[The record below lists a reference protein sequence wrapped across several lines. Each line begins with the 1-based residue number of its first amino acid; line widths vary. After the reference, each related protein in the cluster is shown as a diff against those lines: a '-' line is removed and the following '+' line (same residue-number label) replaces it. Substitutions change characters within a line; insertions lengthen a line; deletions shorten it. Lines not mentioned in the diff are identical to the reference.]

1 MAAYNI
7 IITNK
12 KGIEE
17 TLPMGEAAEEK
28 VASELVRIANDEN
41 PNFPEVKDIR
51 METQLSIEGIELLR
65 FVTKHWKK

>member
-28 VASELVRIANDEN
+28 VASELVRIANGEN

-51 METQLSIEGIELLR
+51 METKLSIEGIELIR
-65 FVTKHWKK
+65 FLAKHWKK

>member
-17 TLPMGEAAEEK
+17 TLPMGEATEDK
-28 VASELVRIANDEN
+28 VASELVRIANGEN

-51 METQLSIEGIELLR
+51 METKLSIEGIELIR
-65 FVTKHWKK
+65 FLAKHWKK